1 MSRIGKQPVPVP
13 SGVTVE
19 VQGKDVRVQGPKG
32 ELRLA
37 VRPEVDV
44 AFADGQVTVTAS
56 AASRQARAYH
66 GLTRALLNNM
76 VVGVAQGYS
85 RQLDIIGVGWNA
97 EVQGQKVVLNVGYAD
112 PVNVAIPDGIEVN
125 TPNPTT
131 IIVSGPDKQA
141 VGQLAARIRKSRPPE
156 PYKGKGVRYAG
167 EQVRQKSGKTFGS

>member
-1 MSRIGKQPVPVP
+1 MSRIGKQPVTVP

-19 VQGKDVRVQGPKG
+19 LKGKDVRVQGPKG
-32 ELRLA
+32 SLEIS
-37 VRPEVDV
+37 VRPEIDLEVVDGEV
-44 AFADGQVTVTAS
+44 RVTANS
-56 AASRQARAYH
+56 PSRQARAYH
-66 GLTRALLNNM
+66 GLTRSLVQNM
-76 VVGVAQGYS
+76 VTGVTEGYS

-112 PVNVAIPDGIEVN
+112 PVNIAIPTGLEIK

-131 IIVSGPDKQA
+131 IVVSGPDKQA
-141 VGQLAARIRKSRPPE
+141 VGQLAAMIRKSRPPE